1 MEGHG
6 NKEFLCSQ
14 PETAGL
20 VCLCLRD
27 SSKQVCR
34 GGHATRRTLV
44 HASTHSRHTNH
55 THGHTHH
62 THTSV
67 HRHRHTH
74 THTNTHIEAS
84 HWAANLP
91 LSTHSFA
98 QVSLCRCRFPWKSII
113 SDTPRLGTPHS
124 LNLGPEEA
132 LNSTWS
138 LVFKLPLQY
147 PGLRPLGLYLRDS
160 GAPPPALPLPM
171 ELKGPLL
178 LSWPLASRA
187 SPT

>member
-1 MEGHG
+1 MCASVSVTAANRCAGEGTPPDAHS
-6 NKEFLCSQ
+6 CT
-14 PETAGL
+14 PAHTAGT
-20 VCLCLRD
+20 
-27 SSKQVCR
+27 Q
-34 GGHATRRTLV
+34 T
-44 HASTHSRHTNH
+44 
-55 THGHTHH
+55 
-62 THTSV
+62 THTV
-67 HRHRHTH
+67 TH
-74 THTNTHIEAS
+74 TTRIRVCIGTHIHTHIEAS
-84 HWAANLP
+84 HWASNLP

-147 PGLRPLGLYLRDS
+147 PSLQPLGLYLRDS
-160 GAPPPALPLPM
+160 GAPPPALPSPM
-171 ELKGPLL
+171 ELEGPLL
-178 LSWPLASRA
+178 LSWLLASRA